1 MRMFCITIEIRK
13 HLGKWLMKFTNLLHF
28 SWEKGKA
35 FAVNQNEIFIRF
47 TDIYKTL
54 IPLEFYYL
62 FILINDV
69 SDKLIEE

>member
-1 MRMFCITIEIRK
+1 
-13 HLGKWLMKFTNLLHF
+13 MKFTNLLHF

-47 TDIYKTL
+47 TDIDKTL

-62 FILINDV
+62 FLLINDV